1 MSITIILLT
10 LAVEAVLYALHRR
23 ETAVSRHGK
32 TGLRVVS
39 ARMPLDPPLVRMG
52 R

>member
-10 LAVEAVLYALHRR
+10 LVAEVILYSLHRR
-23 ETAVSRHGK
+23 ATAVSRHGRS
-32 TGLRVVS
+32 GLRVVS
-39 ARMPLDPPLVRMG
+39 RRMPLDPPVRMA